1 MAFIARSLRKGPHT
15 WAARGAWEPRDC
27 PESLS
32 GTAFITS
39 RRSEHGPR
47 VHAHSL
53 HYAMTFT
60 HGSLDGSNMF
70 TTPVLHQGRC
80 WTFTTR
86 GRMCV
91 SPCTVYHVGR
101 GLYTMYTMC
110 RRGLWYT
117 RYTTGTRAH
126 TAQGSG
132 TAYPGSTPCL
142 KPTAWS
148 LRLAQHRTSRSSL
161 TQTLTSRRPGGAAA
175 PDEEARG
182 PGPAWPSPCASAPA
196 ARADRSARHRW

>member
-27 PESLS
+27 PESLWY
-32 GTAFITS
+32 GFYHITEVGARTTCTRAQPTLRYDVHTRLA
-39 RRSEHGPR
+39 RRLEH
-47 VHAHSL
+47 VHNSSTPPGAL
-53 HYAMTFT
+53 
-60 HGSLDGSNMF
+60 LD
-70 TTPVLHQGRC
+70 
-80 WTFTTR
+80 
-86 GRMCV
+86 
-91 SPCTVYHVGR
+91 VYDARSHVCKS
-101 GLYTMYTMC
+101 MYTMC

-132 TAYPGSTPCL
+132 TAYPGSTPGL

-148 LRLAQHRTSRSSL
+148 LNLAQHRTSRSSL